1 MYSRDKIIAVMQE
14 IYDESKS
21 IAPYVVIAQPRR
33 NLAETAA
40 QNFDGYDGLHIDL
53 MGFSHGFCNI
63 GGEKVDVARNYLIEQ
78 ALESGAK
85 YMLFVGED
93 TVLPYDAFKVLH
105 KTAEENPGAIVT
117 GVYYIK
123 CSDAMIMVRNG
134 DWITIPNVDPGQLI
148 EAWQTGMD
156 AMLIPIQVL
165 KDMKAEA
172 PDLPFCCIGNNVDGP
187 KGVIPFIG
195 EDNFFVHRL
204 HKRGTKLLVNT
215 DVQCLHMDLATGM
228 YTAHPSIDLKN
239 YYTNIKPTRPLTLD
253 DKDFIDR
260 RWHDRLP
267 EGTGAKSDYPQFIKD
282 LMEKGEPIRF
292 NMGCGPDRRP
302 GYIGIDKHSD
312 RADIRQDL
320 FKVSL
325 PENCADEILASHV
338 IEHLPQHRAP
348 EILTKWLN
356 TLKPGGKIIMEQPD
370 LEELCKDFV
379 SQEGVDKHM
388 TAMYIYGA
396 IVTSEMR
403 FEGPV
408 DNEVMEKGVL
418 SPHLW
423 GYTPKTLSDLMEA
436 VGYKDIKVLP
446 PQGQHPGKNFRL
458 EAMKEAA

>member
-33 NLAETAA
+33 NLDETAA

-78 ALESGAK
+78 ALQSGAK

-93 TVLPYDAFKVLH
+93 TVLPYNAFKVLH
-105 KTAEENPGAIVT
+105 ETAEKNPGAIVT

-156 AMLIPIQVL
+156 AMLIPISVL
-165 KDMKAEA
+165 QAMKDEA
-172 PDLPFCCIGNNVDGP
+172 PDLPFCCIGSNVDGP

-204 HKRGTKLLVNT
+204 HKRGTPLLVNT

-267 EGTGAKSDYPQFIKD
+267 EGTGAKAGYKAIIERLVEEGQPVK
-282 LMEKGEPIRF
+282 F
-292 NMGCGPDRRP
+292 NMGCGSKRIP
-302 GYIGIDKHSD
+302 GYLGVDRYSD
-312 RADIRQDL
+312 RADLRMDVFEVDI
-320 FKVSL
+320 
-325 PENCADEILASHV
+325 PEGVADEIMAIHF
-338 IEHLPQHRAP
+338 IEHIPQHRSP
-348 EILTKWLN
+348 ELLIRWKDAM
-356 TLKPGGKIIMEQPD
+356 KSGGKLVIETPD
-370 LEELCKDFV
+370 LAALCETFLEQDGLE
-379 SQEGVDKHM
+379 QHM
-388 TAMYIYGA
+388 TAMCIFGA
-396 IVTSEMR
+396 AVENPDDPEIK
-403 FEGPV
+403 
-408 DNEVMEKGVL
+408 EKGAL

-423 GYTPKTLSDLMEA
+423 GYTPKTLTSLCETI
-436 VGYKDIKVLP
+436 GFKDIQILP
-446 PQGQHPGKNFRL
+446 AQGNHPGKNFRL
-458 EAMKEAA
+458 EAVK

>member
-1 MYSRDKIIAVMQE
+1 MYNREKILAVMQE

-21 IAPYVVIAQPRR
+21 IKPYVVIAQPRR
-33 NLAETAA
+33 DLNETAA

-85 YMLFVGED
+85 YMLFAGED
-93 TVLPYDAFKVLH
+93 TVLPYDAFKRLH
-105 KTAEENPGAIVT
+105 QTAEENPGAVVV

-123 CSDAMIMVRNG
+123 CSDAMIMVRNQ

-156 AMLIPIQVL
+156 AMLIPISIL
-165 KDMKAEA
+165 KEMKEEA
-172 PDLPFCCIGNNVDGP
+172 PELPFCCIGNNVDGP
-187 KGVIPFIG
+187 KGIIPFIG

-239 YYTNIKPTRPLTLD
+239 YYTNIKPTRSLTLD

-267 EGTGAKSDYPQFIKD
+267 
-282 LMEKGEPIRF
+282 KGSGEQRGYSAIIQRLIEENQPIRF
-292 NMGCGPDRRP
+292 NMGCGTDRLE
-302 GYIGIDKHSD
+302 GYLGVDKNSD
-312 RADIRQDL
+312 RADFRMDVFDL
-320 FKVSL
+320 EV
-325 PENCADEILASHV
+325 PDECADEILANHV
-338 IEHLPQHRAP
+338 IEHIPQHRAP
-348 EILTKWLN
+348 ELLTKWHKMLKLN
-356 TLKPGGKIIMEQPD
+356 GKLIMETPD
-370 LEELCKDFV
+370 LAALCRDYLD
-379 SQEGVDKHM
+379 QDGADQHL
-388 TAMYIYGA
+388 TAMCIFGA
-396 IVTSEMR
+396 MVENIDD
-403 FEGPV
+403 P
-408 DNEVMEKGVL
+408 EVKEKGSL

-423 GYTPKTLSDLMEA
+423 GYTPKTLSDLCDHI
-436 VGYKDIKVLP
+436 GYKNIQILP
-446 PQGQHPGKNFRL
+446 AQGRHPGKNFRL
-458 EAMKEAA
+458 EATK

>member
-1 MYSRDKIIAVMQE
+1 MYSREKIVSVMQE

-21 IAPYVVIAQPRR
+21 IKPYVVIAQPRR
-33 NLAETAA
+33 DLKETAA

-78 ALESGAK
+78 ALDSGAK
-85 YMLFVGED
+85 YLLFVGED
-93 TVLPYDAFKVLH
+93 TVLPYDGFKVLH
-105 KTAEENPGAIVT
+105 RTAEENPDAIVT

-123 CSDAMIMVRNG
+123 CSDAMIMVRNE

-148 EAWQTGMD
+148 DAWQTGMD
-156 AMLIPIQVL
+156 AMLIPISIL
-165 KDMKAEA
+165 KAMKEEA
-172 PDLPFCCIGNNVDGP
+172 PDLPFCCIGNNVDGA

-204 HKRGTKLLVNT
+204 HKRGTRLLVNT

-228 YTAHPSIDLKN
+228 YTAHPSVDLKN
-239 YYTNIKPTRPLTLD
+239 YYTNIKPARPLTLD

-267 EGTGAKSDYPQFIKD
+267 EGTGVKSDYPLMIKEM
-282 LMEKGEPIRF
+282 MEKGESIKF
-292 NMGCGPDRRP
+292 NMGCGAIRIP

-325 PENCADEILASHV
+325 PDECADEILASHV

-348 EILTKWLN
+348 EVMQKWFN
-356 TLKPGGKIIMEQPD
+356 ILKPGGRLIMEQPD
-370 LEELCKDFV
+370 LEQLCKDFLA
-379 SQEGVDKHM
+379 QDGMEKHITTM
-388 TAMYIYGA
+388 CIFGA
-396 IVTSEMR
+396 ILTSEVR
-403 FEGPV
+403 IDGTI
-408 DNEVMEKGVL
+408 DSEVMEKGVL

-423 GYTPKTLSDLMEA
+423 GWTPKTLGDLCEA
-436 VGYKDIKVLP
+436 VGFKDIQILP
-446 PQGQHPGKNFRL
+446 ATGGHPGSNFRL
-458 EAMKEAA
+458 EASK

>member
-1 MYSRDKIIAVMQE
+1 MYNRDKIIAVMQE

-33 NLAETAA
+33 NLQETAA

-53 MGFSHGFCNI
+53 LGFSHGFCNI

-85 YMLFVGED
+85 YLLFVGED

-105 KTAEENPGAIVT
+105 KTAEENPDAIVT

-148 EAWQTGMD
+148 DAWQTGMD
-156 AMLIPIQVL
+156 AMLIPISLL
-165 KDMKAEA
+165 KQMKEEA

-195 EDNFFVHRL
+195 EDNFFVHRI
-204 HKRGTKLLVNT
+204 HKRGTRLLVNT
-215 DVQCLHMDLATGM
+215 DVQCLHMDLASGM
-228 YTAHPSIDLKN
+228 YTAHPSVDLKN

-267 EGTGAKSDYPQFIKD
+267 EGSGVKSGYNAIIQKLIEEGQPIK
-282 LMEKGEPIRF
+282 F
-292 NMGCGPDRRP
+292 NMGCGAERIP
-302 GYIGIDKHSD
+302 GYMGVDKNSD
-312 RADIRQDL
+312 RADFRMDAFEL
-320 FKVSL
+320 EV
-325 PENCADEILASHV
+325 PDECADEVLAMHF

-348 EILTKWLN
+348 EMLTKWFKM
-356 TLKPGGKIIMEQPD
+356 LKPGGKVVMETPD
-370 LEELCKDFV
+370 LDELCKQILE
-379 SQEGVDKHM
+379 SEGYDKH
-388 TAMYIYGA
+388 TVALALFGA
-396 IVTSEMR
+396 YVENPDDPEIK
-403 FEGPV
+403 
-408 DNEVMEKGVL
+408 EKGAL

-423 GYTPKTLSDLMEA
+423 GYTPKTLSELCEA
-436 VGYKDIKVLP
+436 VGFKDIQILLA
-446 PQGQHPGKNFRL
+446 QGGHPGKNFRL
-458 EAMKEAA
+458 EAVK